1 LAPVDWAGWALFGV
15 VATAVLTAVL
25 IGAQLGGLTRMDL
38 PLILG
43 TSVVRDTDRARVVG
57 AGMHL
62 VIGQGFALGYAAAF
76 ALLETANGLL
86 GGALGVVHGLVAL
99 LLIVPLLPG
108 VHPRMASTRA
118 GPDPVAGLEPPG
130 PLGLNYGSQTAWVT
144 LVAHV
149 LYGIAL
155 GLLLDP

>member
-1 LAPVDWAGWALFGV
+1 MGQIDWAGWALFGV

-25 IGAQLGGLTRMDL
+25 IGAQLGGLTRMDI
-38 PLILG
+38 PLMLG
-43 TSVVRDTDRARVVG
+43 TMVLADTDRARVVG

-62 VIGQGFALGYAAAF
+62 LIGQGFALGYACSF
-76 ALLETANGLL
+76 ALLEDANGLL
-86 GGALGVVHGLVAL
+86 GAGLGVVHGLVAL

-130 PLGLNYGSQTAWVT
+130 PLGLNYGPQTAWVT
-144 LVAHV
+144 LLAHIV
-149 LYGIAL
+149 YGAAL
-155 GLLLDP
+155 GLLLDA